1 MTDDQKEWILSQII
15 EYRLLEKSLGKAA
28 KMTIAPVVKNHPAD
42 LKVLNVDLTG
52 GLSPC
57 EHWMSSIVCW

>member
-1 MTDDQKEWILSQII
+1 MDQELPMTDDQKEWILSQII

-42 LKVLNVDLTG
+42 LKVLNDLKAE
-52 GLSPC
+52 C
-57 EHWMSSIVCW
+57 K

>member
-1 MTDDQKEWILSQII
+1 MTDDQKEWILSQFI

-42 LKVLNVDLTG
+42 LKVLNDLKAE
-52 GLSPC
+52 C
-57 EHWMSSIVCW
+57 K